1 MPGPSFA
8 SPSHTAPSTSP
19 HSSAPQGAVP
29 SPSLSPQGAATHPL
43 SPRSVAPHVAV
54 PSPSLSPR
62 STASGIAA
70 GSQPSSP
77 RYRPYTVTHLWGSSP
92 SPTPRSSILANPPGF
107 PAHSSS
113 PRAVPASSSRQR
125 PRSRAPAFPP
135 ASPSAASRRPSSLRI
150 SPRYLFSGE
159 LRVCLQCR
167 ERKLTRFGKNCCV
180 TLTSVEF
187 WESLAGL
194 LTCVAG

>member
-1 MPGPSFA
+1 VAVPSQ
-8 SPSHTAPSTSP
+8 SLST
-19 HSSAPQGAVP
+19 HGVAPQAAVP
-29 SPSLSPQGAATHPL
+29 SPPL
-43 SPRSVAPHVAV
+43 SPH
-54 PSPSLSPR
+54 
-62 STASGIAA
+62 STASGNAA

-77 RYRPYTVTHLWGSSP
+77 RYRPYTVTHPWGSSP
-92 SPTPRSSILANPPGF
+92 CPTPRSSILASSPGF
-107 PAHSSS
+107 PSHASS

-125 PRSRAPAFPP
+125 PRSRVPAFPP

-150 SPRYLFSGE
+150 SPRYLFAGE

-187 WESLAGL
+187 WESLGY
-194 LTCVAG
+194 